1 MEAGRWA
8 EQLEVLEQLRAQFVR
23 LQTLRHRAGW
33 WAARIWDL
41 AEETRRLAEELEEA
55 RAGWIWAGWADWAT
69 WIVVRER
76 EHRD

>member
-33 WAARIWDL
+33 RAARIWDL
-41 AEETRRLAEELEEA
+41 AEETRRLVEDLEEA
-55 RAGWIWAGWADWAT
+55 RAGCWAGWADWAT
-69 WIVVRER
+69 WIVVPER